1 MTDNSRQQKKAAE
14 EEFYR
19 NFEKYMLSQFR
30 RPGEVIETEMQ
41 LAARFGVTRYK
52 IRKAIEKLNQIGILK
67 RVKKKGSVVRTLD
80 EDEFVKQIRFQFEAA
95 GYNEAE
101 FIDARVWLESALIL
115 ILSER
120 LLPSTL
126 STLEQIID
134 NMEALSDRPSLADQY
149 VKQFHLE
156 LFNASGNRIIKVY
169 GSVLEAW
176 FDATT
181 QYVNQFPQSYFLNI
195 AQDLRKFMDAL
206 KRGEKLQA
214 IEIMRK
220 LIREKSQEIEHIHRH
235 GGYQQ

>member
-1 MTDNSRQQKKAAE
+1 MTDNSRQRKKAAD
-14 EEFYR
+14 EEFYS

-126 STLEQIID
+126 SNLEQIID
-134 NMEALSDRPSLADQY
+134 NMEALSDKPSLADQY

-176 FDATT
+176 FDAT
-181 QYVNQFPQSYFLNI
+181 QKY
-195 AQDLRKFMDAL
+195 
-206 KRGEKLQA
+206 
-214 IEIMRK
+214 
-220 LIREKSQEIEHIHRH
+220 
-235 GGYQQ
+235 

>member
-1 MTDNSRQQKKAAE
+1 MKKSSRTQKQIDD

-19 NFEKYMLSQFR
+19 DFEKYMLSQFK
-30 RPGEVIETEMQ
+30 RPGEIIETEMQ
-41 LAARFGVTRYK
+41 LATRFGVTRYK

-95 GYNEAE
+95 GYNAAE

-120 LLPSTL
+120 LLPVTL
-126 STLEQIID
+126 SNLEQMID
-134 NMEALSDRPSLADQY
+134 NMEALADKPLLADQWL
-149 VKQFHLE
+149 KRFHLE

-181 QYVNQFPQSYFLNI
+181 QYVDQFPKSYFLNI
-195 AQDLRKFMDAL
+195 AQNLREFMHAL
-206 KRGEKLQA
+206 KKNEKLQA
-214 IEIMRK
+214 IEIMQK
-220 LIREKSQEIEHIHRH
+220 MIREKSQEIEQIHRSR
-235 GGYQQ
+235 G

>member
-1 MTDNSRQQKKAAE
+1 MTDNSRQRKKAAD
-14 EEFYR
+14 EEFYS

-126 STLEQIID
+126 SNLEQIID
-134 NMEALSDRPSLADQY
+134 NMEALSDKPSLADQY

-181 QYVNQFPQSYFLNI
+181 QYVNQFPQSYFLDI

-214 IEIMRK
+214 IEFLRK
-220 LIREKSQEIEHIHRH
+220 LICEKSREIEQIHRH
-235 GGYQQ
+235 GHQ